1 MLNFISFIIVVVSVL
16 QIVLFFKIWKMT
28 NDVRK
33 IKKKIDADLEIDR
46 TDKIRIALLKG
57 DKQKAIELLT
67 DKLATE
73 LVRKS
78 NEEYMT
84 PDEISALKEKYAKEF
99 LKLGVNELPI
109 KDVKEQSDIYSLRH
123 CPKFCV
129 NVNRIQL

>member
-1 MLNFISFIIVVVSVL
+1 MEIFIAIITIVVGVL
-16 QIVLFFKIWKMT
+16 QIVLFFKLWSMT

-109 KDVKEQSDIYSLRH
+109 KDVKEQSDIYSLMKR
-123 CPKFCV
+123 
-129 NVNRIQL
+129 L

>member
-57 DKQKAIELLT
+57 DKQKAI
-67 DKLATE
+67 
-73 LVRKS
+73 
-78 NEEYMT
+78 
-84 PDEISALKEKYAKEF
+84 
-99 LKLGVNELPI
+99 
-109 KDVKEQSDIYSLRH
+109 
-123 CPKFCV
+123 
-129 NVNRIQL
+129 

>member
-1 MLNFISFIIVVVSVL
+1 MEIFIAIITIVVGVL
-16 QIVLFFKIWKMT
+16 QIVLFFKLWKMT

-109 KDVKEQSDIYSLRH
+109 KDVKEQSDIYSLMKR
-123 CPKFCV
+123 
-129 NVNRIQL
+129 L

>member
-73 LVRKS
+73 FVRKS

-109 KDVKEQSDIYSLRH
+109 KDVKEQSDIYSLMKR
-123 CPKFCV
+123 
-129 NVNRIQL
+129 L

>member
-1 MLNFISFIIVVVSVL
+1 MEILTAIIAIVVGVL
-16 QIVLFFKIWKMT
+16 QIVLFFKIWVMT
-28 NDVRK
+28 NDVKK
-33 IKKKIDADLEIDR
+33 IKKKMDADIEIDR
-46 TDKIRIALLKG
+46 IDKIRIALLKG

-109 KDVKEQSDIYSLRH
+109 KDVKEQSDIYSLMKR
-123 CPKFCV
+123 
-129 NVNRIQL
+129 L

>member
-1 MLNFISFIIVVVSVL
+1 MEIFIAIITIVVGVL

-109 KDVKEQSDIYSLRH
+109 KDVKEQSDIYSLMKR
-123 CPKFCV
+123 
-129 NVNRIQL
+129 L

>member
-1 MLNFISFIIVVVSVL
+1 MEIFIAIIAIVVGAL

-109 KDVKEQSDIYSLRH
+109 KDVKEQSDIYSLMKR
-123 CPKFCV
+123 
-129 NVNRIQL
+129 L

>member
-1 MLNFISFIIVVVSVL
+1 
-16 QIVLFFKIWKMT
+16 MT

-84 PDEISALKEKYAKEF
+84 PDEIGALKEKYAKEF

-109 KDVKEQSDIYSLRH
+109 KDVKEQSDIYSLMKR
-123 CPKFCV
+123 
-129 NVNRIQL
+129 L

>member
-33 IKKKIDADLEIDR
+33 NKKKIDADLEIDR

-109 KDVKEQSDIYSLRH
+109 KDVKEQSDIYSLMKR
-123 CPKFCV
+123 
-129 NVNRIQL
+129 L